1 MGFFYSWRLP
11 ESNWGH
17 TDFQKALICC
27 YIMLY
32 KYSIFTVVLFRC
44 IRLYLVIS
52 VSMECANLNSKGGLI
67 RPPLQVEWIIEKG
80 DVRETLCPLI
90 ISLMKA
96 FL

>member
-17 TDFQKALICC
+17 TDFQKALIFC

-32 KYSIFTVVLFRC
+32 KYSNFTVVLFRC

-52 VSMECANLNSKGGLI
+52 VSMKCAIKNDTDGK
-67 RPPLQVEWIIEKG
+67 
-80 DVRETLCPLI
+80 
-90 ISLMKA
+90 
-96 FL
+96 